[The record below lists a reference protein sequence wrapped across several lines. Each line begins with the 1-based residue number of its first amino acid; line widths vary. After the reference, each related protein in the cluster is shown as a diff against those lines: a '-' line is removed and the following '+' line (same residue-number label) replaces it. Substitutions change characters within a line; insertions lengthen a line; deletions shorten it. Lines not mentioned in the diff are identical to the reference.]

1 MKNKIA
7 LFDFCDTL
15 VDFQTGDAFI
25 DFIRENTNKKR
36 AFIFEKIRLLL
47 IKMKFFSVLN
57 RLLPK
62 NNWHK
67 KLKLFQ
73 LKGYTKSEIE
83 YLSLLYYTE
92 RIKPHFITKIIQ
104 ELQQYKEKGYL
115 IYIISGGFS
124 DYIIH
129 FCKEFGINKPI
140 ATNIKYQNGIC
151 LGIID
156 GIDCMHA
163 AKIDKI
169 KNIIDLS
176 NINLEQSVA
185 YSDSITDLP
194 LLTIVKNGVVVSKKH
209 SQNWVVSNNLKEIII

>member
-25 DFIRENTNKKR
+25 DFIRENTKKKK
-36 AFIFEKIRLLL
+36 ALFFENFRMFL
-47 IKMKFFSVLN
+47 IKTRFFSILSKFFPS
-57 RLLPK
+57 

-73 LKGYTKSEIE
+73 LKGSTKSEIE
-83 YLSLLYYTE
+83 YLSLLYYSQ
-92 RIKPHFITKIIQ
+92 RIKPRLITRIVQ
-104 ELQQYKEKGYL
+104 ELELYKEKGYA
-115 IYIISGGFS
+115 IYIVSGGFT

-129 FCKEFGINKPI
+129 FCKEFEINEPI

-151 LGIID
+151 LGVID

-169 KNIIDLS
+169 KKIIDLS
-176 NINLEQSVA
+176 NIDFEQSVA

-209 SQNWVVSNNLKEIII
+209 SQNWAASNNLKEVII

>member
-1 MKNKIA
+1 MKDKIA

-25 DFIRENTNKKR
+25 DFIRENTGKKG
-36 AFIFEKIRLLL
+36 AIIIEKFRLFL
-47 IKMKFFSVLN
+47 IKMRFFAILSKF
-57 RLLPK
+57 LPN

-73 LKGYTKSEIE
+73 LIGISKNEIE
-83 YLSLLYYTE
+83 HLSLLYYTK
-92 RIKPHFITKIIQ
+92 RIKPRFITKIIQ

-115 IYIISGGFS
+115 IYIVSGGFS

-129 FCKEFGINKPI
+129 FCKEFEINEPI
-140 ATNIKYQNGIC
+140 ATNIKYKNGIC

-209 SQNWVVSNNLKEIII
+209 SQNWVATNKLKEIII

>member
-25 DFIRENTNKKR
+25 DFIRENTKKKK
-36 AFIFEKIRLLL
+36 ALIFEKFRVFL
-47 IKMKFFSVLN
+47 IKIRFFSILSKIF
-57 RLLPK
+57 PS

-73 LKGYTKSEIE
+73 LKGSAKSEIE
-83 YLSLLYYTE
+83 HLSLLYYIE
-92 RIKPHFITKIIQ
+92 RIKPRLIKRIIQ
-104 ELQQYKEKGYL
+104 ELQQYKKEGYS
-115 IYIISGGFS
+115 IYIVSGGFS

-129 FCKEFGINKPI
+129 FCKEFEINEPI
-140 ATNIKYQNGIC
+140 ATNIKYKNEIC

-169 KNIIDLS
+169 KNVIDLS

-209 SQNWVVSNNLKEIII
+209 SQNWVATNKLKEIII

>member
-25 DFIRENTNKKR
+25 DFIRENTDKRR
-36 AFIFEKIRLLL
+36 AFIFEKFRSLL
-47 IKMKFFSVLN
+47 IKIKFFSILN
-57 RLLPK
+57 RFLPN

-67 KLKLFQ
+67 RLKLFQ
-73 LKGYTKSEIE
+73 LKGITKNEIE
-83 YLSLLYYTE
+83 HLSLLYYTE
-92 RIKPHFITKIIQ
+92 RIKPRLIKRIIQ
-104 ELQQYKEKGYL
+104 ELQQYKKEGYS
-115 IYIISGGFS
+115 IYIVSGGFS

-129 FCKEFGINKPI
+129 FCKEFEINQPI
-140 ATNIKYQNGIC
+140 ATNIKYKKGIC

-169 KNIIDLS
+169 KNVIELQNVDM
-176 NINLEQSVA
+176 EQSVA

-194 LLTIVKNGVVVSKKH
+194 LLTLVKNGVVVSKKYP
-209 SQNWVVSNNLKEIII
+209 QYWVATNKLKEIII

>member
-7 LFDFCDTL
+7 LFDFCDTF

-25 DFIRENTNKKR
+25 DFIRENTKKKK
-36 AFIFEKIRLLL
+36 AFIFEKFRTLL
-47 IKMKFFSVLN
+47 IKIRFFSVLSKFF
-57 RLLPK
+57 PS

-73 LKGYTKSEIE
+73 LKGTTKSEIE
-83 YLSLLYYTE
+83 HLSLLYYTE
-92 RIKPHFITKIIQ
+92 LIRPHLITKIIQ
-104 ELQQYKEKGYL
+104 ELQQYKEKGYS
-115 IYIISGGFS
+115 IYIVSGGFT

-129 FCKEFGINKPI
+129 FCKEFEINEPI

-151 LGIID
+151 LGVID

-169 KNIIDLS
+169 KKVIDLS
-176 NINLEQSVA
+176 NIDFEQSVA
-185 YSDSITDLP
+185 YSDSVTDLP
-194 LLTIVKNGVVVSKKH
+194 LLTIVKNGVVISKKH
-209 SQNWVVSNNLKEIII
+209 SQHWPIINNLKEIIV